1 MDSSKPWS
9 GLDLQ
14 ASNDA
19 RGLLNASVLISI
31 GDGSSILFWEDAWI
45 GGMSAAVVAPAL
57 LKLVRPSIERHHT
70 VKEGLLANSWA
81 LDIAGNLSVDA
92 IVDYLRL
99 WSAILAVPRAENA
112 QEAPDSFRWK
122 WEASG
127 SFSPRSTYRLMF

>member
-1 MDSSKPWS
+1 MNVALRTRWIWQQKTDSSKPWS

-31 GDGSSILFWEDAWI
+31 GEGSSILFLEDAWI

-57 LKLVRPSIERHHT
+57 LKLVRPSIQRHRT

-81 LDIAGNLSVDA
+81 LDLDIAGDLSVDA

-99 WSAILAVPRAENA
+99 WPAILAVPRAENA
-112 QEAPDSFRWK
+112 QEAPYSFR
-122 WEASG
+122 
-127 SFSPRSTYRLMF
+127 